1 MTLGNISFLGCGSWG
16 GALGQVVAKKGIPV
30 TMWHR
35 NQTIVQSLTETR
47 SHYLVPSLTFPENVV
62 FTSNIYEAIHGT
74 DIIILA
80 LPSQSI
86 RGLLQSYKEIWREYH
101 TFVNVSKGIEID
113 TLMTVS
119 EVIKDVMGNAYTKIV
134 TLSGP
139 SHAEEVIEGYPT
151 TLVSAS
157 PNTEVASAVQN
168 LFSNETLRT
177 YVNADIKGV
186 ELGGSMKN
194 VIAIASGIV
203 DGIGYGDNTKAALL
217 TRGLTEIS
225 RLGVAMGGSIKTFS
239 GLSGIG
245 DLMVTC
251 FSKHSRNRFV
261 GEEIGKGKSLTE
273 ILKEMSMVAEG
284 VNTAESVY
292 RLSEKYRVSMPIS
305 HAVHDILFKE
315 KDPKTAIQE
324 LMSREL
330 IEE

>member
-1 MTLGNISFLGCGSWG
+1 MGNISFLGCGSWG

-47 SHYLVPSLTFPENVV
+47 SHYLVPSLTFPDNVV

-119 EVIKDVMGNAYTKIV
+119 EVIKDVMGNTYTKIV

-203 DGIGYGDNTKAALL
+203 DGIGFGDNTKAALL

-245 DLMVTC
+245 DLIVTC

-261 GEEIGKGKSLTE
+261 GEEIGQGKSLTE

-292 RLSEKYRVSMPIS
+292 ALSEKYRVSMPIS

>member
-1 MTLGNISFLGCGSWG
+1 MDNISFLGCGSWG
-16 GALGQVVAKKGIPV
+16 GALGYVVAKKGIPV

-35 NQTIVQSLTETR
+35 NYEIVKSMTETR
-47 SHYLVPSLTFPENVV
+47 SHYLVSSLIFPDNVL
-62 FTSNIYEAIHGT
+62 FTSNIYEAINRT
-74 DIIILA
+74 DMIILA
-80 LPSQSI
+80 LPSHAI
-86 RGLLQSYKEIWREYH
+86 RGLLQSYKDILKEYH

-119 EVIKDVMGNAYTKIV
+119 EVIKDIMGGTYTKIV

-139 SHAEEVIEGYPT
+139 SHAEEVILGHPT

-157 PNTEVASAVQN
+157 PNTEDAVAVQK

-177 YVNADIKGV
+177 YVNSDIKGV
-186 ELGGSMKN
+186 ELGGSIKN
-194 VIAIASGIV
+194 VIAIAAGIA
-203 DGIGYGDNTKAALL
+203 DGIGYGDNTKAALI

-261 GEEIGKGKSLTE
+261 GEEIGKGKSLIE
-273 ILKEMSMVAEG
+273 ILKEMSMIAEG
-284 VNTAESVY
+284 INTAESVY
-292 RLSEKYRVSMPIS
+292 RLSKKYKISMPIS
-305 HAVHDILFKE
+305 QTIYEILFKE
-315 KDPKTAIQE
+315 KDPKISIHK

>member
-1 MTLGNISFLGCGSWG
+1 MGNISFLGCGSWG
-16 GALGQVVAKKGIPV
+16 GALGYVVAKKGIPV

-35 NQTIVQSLTETR
+35 NQEIVEALTETR
-47 SHYLVPSLTFPENVV
+47 THYLVSSLTFPDNVS
-62 FTSNIYEAIHGT
+62 FTSNIYEAIHGADT
-74 DIIILA
+74 VILA
-80 LPSQSI
+80 IPSQSI
-86 RGLLQSYKEIWREYH
+86 RGLIRSCQEIWMEEQ
-101 TFVNVSKGIEID
+101 TFVNVSKGIEIY

-119 EVIKDVMGNAYTKIV
+119 EVINDVLGDTYKNIV

-139 SHAEEVIEGYPT
+139 SHAEEVIEGHPT

-157 PNTEVASAVQN
+157 PNTEVASTVQN

-177 YVNADIKGV
+177 YVNADIIGV

-194 VIAIASGIV
+194 VIAIASGII
-203 DGIGYGDNTKAALL
+203 DGLGYGDNTKAALL

-225 RLGVAMGGSIKTFS
+225 RLGVAMGGSITTFS

-261 GEEIGKGKSLTE
+261 GEEIGKGKTLTE
-273 ILKEMSMVAEG
+273 ILKEMSMIAEG
-284 VNTAESVY
+284 INTAESVY
-292 RLSEKYRVSMPIS
+292 RLSKKHRISMPIS
-305 HAVHDILFKE
+305 QAIYEILFKD
-315 KDPKTAIQE
+315 KDPKTSIHK
-324 LMSREL
+324 LMAREL

>member
-1 MTLGNISFLGCGSWG
+1 MGNISFLGCGSWG
-16 GALGQVVAKKGIPV
+16 GALGYVVAKKGIPV

-35 NQTIVQSLTETR
+35 NQEIVEALTETR
-47 SHYLVPSLTFPENVV
+47 THYLVSSLTFPDNVS
-62 FTSNIYEAIHGT
+62 FTSNIYEAIHGAET
-74 DIIILA
+74 VILA
-80 LPSQSI
+80 IPSQSI
-86 RGLLQSYKEIWREYH
+86 RGLIRSCQEIWMEEQ
-101 TFVNVSKGIEID
+101 TFVNVSKGIEIY

-119 EVIKDVMGNAYTKIV
+119 EVINDVLGDTYKNIV

-139 SHAEEVIEGYPT
+139 SHAEEVIEGHPT

-157 PNTEVASAVQN
+157 PNTKAARAVQK
-168 LFSNETLRT
+168 LFSNETLRI

-186 ELGGSMKN
+186 ELGGSIKN
-194 VIAIASGIV
+194 VIAIAAGIV

-217 TRGLTEIS
+217 TRGLSEIS
-225 RLGVAMGGSIKTFS
+225 RLGAAMGGSVTTFS

-251 FSKHSRNRFV
+251 FSKYSRNRFI
-261 GEEIGKGKSLTE
+261 GEKIGKGKSLTE

-284 VNTAESVY
+284 VSTAATVY
-292 RLSEKYRVSMPIS
+292 QLSKKYRIEMPIS
-305 HAVHDILFKE
+305 HSVHDILFKG
-315 KDPKTAIQE
+315 KDPKTTIHE

>member
-1 MTLGNISFLGCGSWG
+1 MGNISFLGCGSWG
-16 GALGQVVAKKGIPV
+16 GVLGQVVAKKGIPV
-30 TMWHR
+30 TIWHR
-35 NQTIVQSLTETR
+35 NQAIVQSLTETR
-47 SHYLVPSLTFPENVV
+47 SHYLVPSLTFPDNVV

-119 EVIKDVMGNAYTKIV
+119 EVIKDVMGNTYTKIV

-157 PNTEVASAVQN
+157 PNTEVAGAVQN

-261 GEEIGKGKSLTE
+261 GEEIGQGKSLTE

>member
-1 MTLGNISFLGCGSWG
+1 MDNISFLGCGSWG
-16 GALGQVVAKKGIPV
+16 GALGYVVAKKGIPV

-35 NQTIVQSLTETR
+35 NQEIVKSLAETR
-47 SHYLVPSLTFPENVV
+47 SHYLVSSLTFPGNVV
-62 FTSNIYEAIHGT
+62 FTSDIYEAVHRT
-74 DIIILA
+74 DMIILA
-80 LPSQSI
+80 LPSHSI
-86 RGLLQSYKEIWREYH
+86 RGLLQSYKDIWRENH
-101 TFVNVSKGIEID
+101 TFINVSKGIEID

-119 EVIKDVMGNAYTKIV
+119 EVIKDVIGSAFTKIV

-139 SHAEEVIEGYPT
+139 SHAEEVILGHPT

-157 PNTEVASAVQN
+157 SNIDDAVVVQK

-186 ELGGSMKN
+186 ELGGSIKN
-194 VIAIASGIV
+194 VIAIAAGIA
-203 DGIGYGDNTKAALL
+203 DGIGYGDNTKAALI
-217 TRGLTEIS
+217 TRGMTEIS

-261 GEEIGKGKSLTE
+261 GEEIGKGKLLTE
-273 ILKEMSMVAEG
+273 IIKEMSMISEG
-284 VNTAESVY
+284 INTAESVY
-292 RLSEKYRVSMPIS
+292 HLSKEYRISMPIS
-305 HAVHDILFKE
+305 QVVYEILFKE
-315 KDPKTAIQE
+315 KDPKTSLHK
-324 LMSREL
+324 LMSRDL

>member
-1 MTLGNISFLGCGSWG
+1 MGNISFLGCGSWG
-16 GALGQVVAKKGIPV
+16 GALGYVVAKKGIPV

-35 NQTIVQSLTETR
+35 NQEIVEALTETR
-47 SHYLVPSLTFPENVV
+47 THYLVSSLTFPDNVS
-62 FTSNIYEAIHGT
+62 FTSNIYEAIHGAET
-74 DIIILA
+74 VILA
-80 LPSQSI
+80 IPSQSI
-86 RGLLQSYKEIWREYH
+86 RGLIRSCQEIWMEEQ
-101 TFVNVSKGIEID
+101 TFVNVSKGIEIY

-119 EVIKDVMGNAYTKIV
+119 EVINDVLGDTYKNIV

-139 SHAEEVIEGYPT
+139 SHAEEVIEGHPT

-157 PNTEVASAVQN
+157 PNTKAARAVQK
-168 LFSNETLRT
+168 LFSNETLRI

-186 ELGGSMKN
+186 ELGGSIKN
-194 VIAIASGIV
+194 VIAIAAGIV

-217 TRGLTEIS
+217 TRGLSEIS
-225 RLGVAMGGSIKTFS
+225 RLGAAMGGSVTTFS

-251 FSKHSRNRFV
+251 FSKYSRNRFI
-261 GEEIGKGKSLTE
+261 GEKIGKGKSLTE

-284 VNTAESVY
+284 VSTAATVY
-292 RLSEKYRVSMPIS
+292 QLSKKYRIAMPIS
-305 HAVHDILFKE
+305 HSVHDILFKG
-315 KDPKTAIQE
+315 KDPKTTIHE

>member
-1 MTLGNISFLGCGSWG
+1 LGNILFIGCGSWG
-16 GALGQVVAKKGIPV
+16 GALGYVLSKKGIPI
-30 TMWHR
+30 TIWHR
-35 NQTIVQSLTETR
+35 NKEIVKSLTETR
-47 SHYLVPSLTFPENVV
+47 THYLIPSLIFPENVV
-62 FTSNIYEAIHGT
+62 FTSNIYEVIHGN

-86 RGLLQSYKEIWREYH
+86 RGVLISYKEIWKEYH
-101 TFVNVSKGIEID
+101 TFVNISKGIEIN

-119 EVIKDVMGNAYTKIV
+119 EVIKDVMGDTYTKIV

-139 SHAEEVIEGYPT
+139 SHAEEVIEGHPT

-157 PNTEVASAVQN
+157 PNIEVAGAIQN

-177 YVNADIKGV
+177 YVNPDIKGV
-186 ELGGSMKN
+186 ELGGSLKN
-194 VIAIASGIV
+194 VIAIATGIV

-225 RLGVAMGGSIKTFS
+225 RLGVAMGGSITTFS

-261 GEEIGKGKSLTE
+261 GKEIGKGRTLTK
-273 ILKEMSMVAEG
+273 ILEEMSMVAEG
-284 VNTAESVY
+284 VNTAKSVY
-292 RLSEKYRVSMPIS
+292 RLSEKYSVSMPIS
-305 HAVHDILFKE
+305 HAVHDILFND
-315 KDPKTAIQE
+315 KDPKTSIQE

>member
-1 MTLGNISFLGCGSWG
+1 MGNISFLGCGSWG

-35 NQTIVQSLTETR
+35 NQEIVEAITETR
-47 SHYLVPSLTFPENVV
+47 THYLVSSLTFPDNVS
-62 FTSNIYEAIHGT
+62 FTSNIYEAIHGAET
-74 DIIILA
+74 VILA
-80 LPSQSI
+80 IPSQSI
-86 RGLLQSYKEIWREYH
+86 RGLIRSCQEIWMEEQ
-101 TFVNVSKGIEID
+101 TFVNVSKGIEIY

-119 EVIKDVMGNAYTKIV
+119 EVINDVLGDTYKNIV

-139 SHAEEVIEGYPT
+139 SHAEEVIEGHPT

-157 PNTEVASAVQN
+157 PNTKAARAVQK
-168 LFSNETLRT
+168 LFSNETLRI

-186 ELGGSMKN
+186 ELGGSIKN
-194 VIAIASGIV
+194 VIAIAAGIV

-217 TRGLTEIS
+217 TRGLSEIS
-225 RLGVAMGGSIKTFS
+225 RLGAAMGGSVTTFS

-251 FSKHSRNRFV
+251 FSKYSRNRFI
-261 GEEIGKGKSLTE
+261 GEKIGEGKSLTE

-284 VNTAESVY
+284 VSTAATVY
-292 RLSEKYRVSMPIS
+292 QLSKKYRIEMPIS
-305 HAVHDILFKE
+305 HSVHDILFKG
-315 KDPKTAIQE
+315 KDPKTTIHE

>member
-1 MTLGNISFLGCGSWG
+1 MTLGNIAFLGCGSWG
-16 GALGQVVAKKGIPV
+16 GALGQVIAKKGIPI

-35 NQTIVQSLTETR
+35 KQAIVQLLTETR
-47 SHYLVPSLTFPENVV
+47 SHYLVPSLTFPDNVV

-74 DIIILA
+74 DMIILA

-86 RGLLQSYKEIWREYH
+86 RGLLQSYREIWTEYH

-113 TLMTVS
+113 TLMTIS
-119 EVIKDVMGNAYTKIV
+119 EVIKDVMGDTYTKIV

-139 SHAEEVIEGYPT
+139 SHAEEVIEGHPT

-157 PNTEVASAVQN
+157 PNTEVASTVQN

-203 DGIGYGDNTKAALL
+203 DGIGYGDNTKAALI

-261 GEEIGKGKSLTE
+261 GEEIGQGKSLTE

-292 RLSEKYRVSMPIS
+292 ALSEKYRVSMPIS

>member
-30 TMWHR
+30 TIWHR
-35 NQTIVQSLTETR
+35 NKEIVKLLTETR

-62 FTSNIYEAIHGT
+62 FTSNIYEATHGT
-74 DIIILA
+74 DMIILA

-86 RGLLQSYKEIWREYH
+86 RGLLQSYKELWTEYH

-119 EVIKDVMGNAYTKIV
+119 EVVKDVMGDTYTKIA

-139 SHAEEVIEGYPT
+139 SHAEEVIEGHPT

-157 PNTEVASAVQN
+157 PNTEVACAVQK
-168 LFSNETLRT
+168 LFCNETLRI
-177 YVNADIKGV
+177 YVNADNIGV

-194 VIAIASGIV
+194 VIAIASGII

-315 KDPKTAIQE
+315 KDSKTAIQE

>member
-16 GALGQVVAKKGIPV
+16 GALGYVAAKKGISV

-35 NQTIVQSLTETR
+35 NQEIVKSLTETR
-47 SHYLVPSLTFPENVV
+47 THYLVSSLTFPDNVV
-62 FTSNIYEAIHGT
+62 FTSDIYEAIHGS
-74 DIIILA
+74 DMIILA
-80 LPSQSI
+80 LPSHSI
-86 RGLLQSYKEIWREYH
+86 RGLLQSYKDIWKEYH

-119 EVIKDVMGNAYTKIV
+119 EVIKDVLGSTYTKIV

-139 SHAEEVIEGYPT
+139 SHAEEVVLGHPT

-157 PNTEVASAVQN
+157 RNTEDAVAVQK
-168 LFSNETLRT
+168 LFSNETIRI

-186 ELGGSMKN
+186 ELGGSIKN
-194 VIAIASGIV
+194 VIAIAAGIS
-203 DGIGYGDNTKAALL
+203 DGIGYGDNTKAALI
-217 TRGLTEIS
+217 TRGMTEIS

-251 FSKHSRNRFV
+251 FSKHSRNRYV
-261 GEEIGKGKSLTE
+261 GEEIAKGKLLTE
-273 ILKEMSMVAEG
+273 ILKEMSMIAEG
-284 VNTAESVY
+284 INTTESVY
-292 RLSEKYRVSMPIS
+292 RLSKKYRISMPIS
-305 HAVHDILFKE
+305 QIIYEILFKE
-315 KDPKTAIQE
+315 KDPNTSIYK
-324 LMSREL
+324 LMSRKL

>member
-1 MTLGNISFLGCGSWG
+1 MTLDNISFLGCGSWG

-30 TMWHR
+30 TIWHR
-35 NQTIVQSLTETR
+35 NKEIVKLLTETR

-62 FTSNIYEAIHGT
+62 FTSNIYEATHGT
-74 DIIILA
+74 DMIILA

-86 RGLLQSYKEIWREYH
+86 RGLLQSYKELWTEYH

-119 EVIKDVMGNAYTKIV
+119 EVIKDVMGNTYTKIV

-245 DLMVTC
+245 DLIVTC

-261 GEEIGKGKSLTE
+261 GEEIGQGKSLTE
-273 ILKEMSMVAEG
+273 ILKEMAMVAEG

-292 RLSEKYRVSMPIS
+292 ALSEKYRVSMPIS

>member
-1 MTLGNISFLGCGSWG
+1 MGNILFIGCGSWG
-16 GALGQVVAKKGIPV
+16 GALGYILSKKGIPI
-30 TMWHR
+30 TIWHR
-35 NQTIVQSLTETR
+35 NKEIVKSLTETR
-47 SHYLVPSLTFPENVV
+47 THYLIPSLIFPENVV
-62 FTSNIYEAIHGT
+62 FSSNIYEVIHGN

-86 RGLLQSYKEIWREYH
+86 RGLLLSYKEIWKEYH
-101 TFVNVSKGIEID
+101 TFVNISKGIEID

-119 EVIKDVMGNAYTKIV
+119 EVIKDVMGDTYTKIV

-139 SHAEEVIEGYPT
+139 SHAEEVIEGHPT

-157 PNTEVASAVQN
+157 PNIEVASAIQN

-177 YVNADIKGV
+177 YVNPDIKGV
-186 ELGGSMKN
+186 ELGGSLKN
-194 VIAIASGIV
+194 VIAIATGIV

-225 RLGVAMGGSIKTFS
+225 RLGVAMGGSITTFS

-261 GEEIGKGKSLTE
+261 GKEIGKGRTLTQ

-284 VNTAESVY
+284 VNTAKSVY
-292 RLSEKYRVSMPIS
+292 YLSEKYRVSMPIS
-305 HAVHDILFKE
+305 HAVHDILFNE
-315 KDPKTAIQE
+315 KDPKTSIQE

>member
-1 MTLGNISFLGCGSWG
+1 VNI
-16 GALGQVVAKKGIPV
+16 
-30 TMWHR
+30 
-35 NQTIVQSLTETR
+35 
-47 SHYLVPSLTFPENVV
+47 
-62 FTSNIYEAIHGT
+62 
-74 DIIILA
+74 
-80 LPSQSI
+80 
-86 RGLLQSYKEIWREYH
+86 
-101 TFVNVSKGIEID
+101 SKGIEID

-119 EVIKDVMGNAYTKIV
+119 EVIKDVMGDTFTKIV

-157 PNTEVASAVQN
+157 PNTEVAGAVQN

-203 DGIGYGDNTKAALL
+203 DGIGYGDNTKAALI

-261 GEEIGKGKSLTE
+261 GEEIGQGKSLTE

-292 RLSEKYRVSMPIS
+292 RLSEKHRVSMPIS

>member
-1 MTLGNISFLGCGSWG
+1 MTLGKISFLGCGSWG
-16 GALGQVVAKKGIPV
+16 GTLGQVVAKKGIPI

-35 NQTIVQSLTETR
+35 KQAIVQLLTETR
-47 SHYLVPSLTFPENVV
+47 SHYLVPSLTFPDNVV

-74 DIIILA
+74 DMIILA

-119 EVIKDVMGNAYTKIV
+119 EVIKDVMGNTYTKIV

-261 GEEIGKGKSLTE
+261 GEEIGQGKSLTE

-292 RLSEKYRVSMPIS
+292 RLSKKYRVSMPIS

>member
-1 MTLGNISFLGCGSWG
+1 VGNISFLGCGSWG
-16 GALGQVVAKKGIPV
+16 GALGYVVAKKGIPV

-35 NQTIVQSLTETR
+35 NQEIVEALTETR
-47 SHYLVPSLTFPENVV
+47 THYLVSSLTFPDNVS
-62 FTSNIYEAIHGT
+62 FTSNIYEAIHGAET
-74 DIIILA
+74 VILA
-80 LPSQSI
+80 IPSQSI
-86 RGLLQSYKEIWREYH
+86 RGLIRSCQEIWMEEQ
-101 TFVNVSKGIEID
+101 TFVNVSKGIEIY

-119 EVIKDVMGNAYTKIV
+119 EVINDVLGDTYKNIV

-139 SHAEEVIEGYPT
+139 SHAEEVIEGHPT

-157 PNTEVASAVQN
+157 PNTKAARAVQK
-168 LFSNETLRT
+168 LFSNETLRI

-186 ELGGSMKN
+186 ELGGSIKN
-194 VIAIASGIV
+194 VIAIAAGIV

-217 TRGLTEIS
+217 TRGLSEIS
-225 RLGVAMGGSIKTFS
+225 RLGAAMGGSVTTFS

-251 FSKHSRNRFV
+251 FSKYSRNRFI
-261 GEEIGKGKSLTE
+261 GEKIGKGKSLTE

-284 VNTAESVY
+284 VSTAATVY
-292 RLSEKYRVSMPIS
+292 QLSKKYRIEMPIS
-305 HAVHDILFKE
+305 HSVHDILFKE
-315 KDPKTAIQE
+315 KDPKTTIHE

>member
-1 MTLGNISFLGCGSWG
+1 MDNISILGCGSWG
-16 GALGQVVAKKGIPV
+16 GALGVLLAKKGISV
-30 TMWHR
+30 TLWHR
-35 NQTIVQSLTETR
+35 NQRIVESLTKSR
-47 SHYLVPSLTFPENVV
+47 SHYIVSSLTFPENAM
-62 FTSNIYEAIHGT
+62 FTSDLHKAVQGAET
-74 DIIILA
+74 IILA
-80 LPSQSI
+80 IPSQSI
-86 RGLLQSYKEIWREYH
+86 RGLIKSCREFCREDQ
-101 TFVNVSKGIEID
+101 TIVNVSKGIEID

-119 EVIKDVMGNAYTKIV
+119 EIIYDVLGNTYTNIV

-157 PNTEVASAVQN
+157 PNATAAEAVQT

-177 YVNADIKGV
+177 YVNGDIKGV
-186 ELGGSMKN
+186 ELGGSIKN

-217 TRGLTEIS
+217 TRGLSEIS
-225 RLGVAMGGSIKTFS
+225 RLGVVMGGKEKTFS

-261 GEEIGKGKSLTE
+261 GEEIGKGKSLKE
-273 ILKEMSMVAEG
+273 IIEGMSMVAEG
-284 VNTAESVY
+284 VHTAESVY
-292 RLSEKYRVSMPIS
+292 QLRAKHKVSMPIS
-305 HAVHDILFKE
+305 HAVYNILFKG
-315 KDPKTAIQE
+315 KDPKTAIKE
-324 LMSREL
+324 LMSRKL